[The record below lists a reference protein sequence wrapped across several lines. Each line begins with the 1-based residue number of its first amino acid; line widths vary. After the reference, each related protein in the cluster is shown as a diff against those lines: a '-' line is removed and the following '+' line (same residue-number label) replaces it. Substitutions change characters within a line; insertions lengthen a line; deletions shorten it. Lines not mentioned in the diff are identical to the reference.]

1 MKVAL
6 CSISSRK
13 ECLLKTLKSLL
24 NQTKP
29 CEIHLF
35 LSEEPHLLDKGFPN
49 KEISDELRSLPIQIH
64 WVPNWGSYRKNLAAF
79 KEFPEDVFFAVDDD
93 EEFDPGLMEF
103 LEKNYTGGVLALRA
117 SYYNDQPYRKWK
129 DVKEPLES
137 VHVFHKGNGGV
148 VYDSKLFQDEKFLNS
163 EAFLRLCGTNDDIW
177 VNLWRIHKNIP
188 AKVIPKEHKPLPQE
202 ERLWFLNNKTNDTLI
217 KNVNDYFKGLS

>member
-35 LSEEPHLLDKGFPN
+35 LSEEPHLLDKGFP
-49 KEISDELRSLPIQIH
+49 KREISDELRALPIQIH

-93 EEFDPGLMEF
+93 EEFDPSLYIGL
-103 LEKNYTGGVLALRA
+103 
-117 SYYNDQPYRKWK
+117 W
-129 DVKEPLES
+129 DVS
-137 VHVFHKGNGGV
+137 
-148 VYDSKLFQDEKFLNS
+148 
-163 EAFLRLCGTNDDIW
+163 I
-177 VNLWRIHKNIP
+177 
-188 AKVIPKEHKPLPQE
+188 
-202 ERLWFLNNKTNDTLI
+202 
-217 KNVNDYFKGLS
+217 